1 MTTMAIDNKD
11 KKVLKSSIEREQN
24 EVACS
29 AECEKI
35 KGSKN
40 LNVPPLRFPEFTEE
54 WRSHFLTDFMS
65 FKNGM
70 NPDAKRFGRG
80 TKFISVMDILNNQ
93 FICYDNIRASVEVM
107 DGDIDT
113 YGVNYGDILF
123 QRSSETLEDVG
134 QANVYLDS
142 KPAIFGGFVIRGKSK
157 GNYNPLFFR
166 YLLASPTARKRI
178 IVKGAGAQHFN
189 IGQDGLSKV
198 SLDIPCMQ
206 EQKKIGELLQCIDA
220 RIATQN
226 KIIDKLQSLIKGISN
241 KIFAT
246 IQGIEYRMGNIVT
259 ISNGNSNVQDAV
271 TESKDGL
278 YPFFDRSENIKYLP
292 TFLFDKEAIIYP
304 GEGAEFM
311 PRYFRGKFALHQ
323 RCYAIFDFK
332 EIINA
337 QFLYFY
343 LKTQNSYFVR
353 NAVGSTVP
361 SLRLDTFQK
370 LKVIIPPKKIQHS
383 VSLYLSSMEQ
393 KCNVEKD
400 ILQKLLKQ
408 KQYLLRQ
415 MFI

>member
-1 MTTMAIDNKD
+1 
-11 KKVLKSSIEREQN
+11 
-24 EVACS
+24 
-29 AECEKI
+29 
-35 KGSKN
+35 
-40 LNVPPLRFPEFTEE
+40 
-54 WRSHFLTDFMS
+54 
-65 FKNGM
+65 M

-226 KIIDKLQSLIKGISN
+226 KIIDRLQSLIKGLTNQLLIPNSN
-241 KIFAT
+241 WQPTT
-246 IQGIEYRMGNIVT
+246 IGQVLTINSGKDYKHLKEGNIPVYGTGGYMLSVNDFLYDGESVCIGRKGT
-259 ISNGNSNVQDAV
+259 IN
-271 TESKDGL
+271 K
-278 YPFFDRSENIKYLP
+278 PI
-292 TFLFDKEAIIYP
+292 FLT
-304 GEGAEFM
+304 
-311 PRYFRGKFALHQ
+311 GKFWTVDTLFYTSNFNSLLP
-323 RCYAIFDFK
+323 RFGYYLFK
-332 EIINA
+332 TIDW
-337 QFLYFY
+337 
-343 LKTQNSYFVR
+343 LKYNEAS
-353 NAVGSTVP
+353 GVP
-361 SLRLDTFQK
+361 SLSKVSIEKIHISLPSLAIQNSICRLLDSIYDKLALEESVLNNHQTQK
-370 LKVIIPPKKIQHS
+370 AF
-383 VSLYLSSMEQ
+383 
-393 KCNVEKD
+393 
-400 ILQKLLKQ
+400 ILQ
-408 KQYLLRQ
+408 Q

>member
-1 MTTMAIDNKD
+1 M
-11 KKVLKSSIEREQN
+11 
-24 EVACS
+24 
-29 AECEKI
+29 
-35 KGSKN
+35 
-40 LNVPPLRFPEFTEE
+40 RFPEFTEE

-226 KIIDKLQSLIKGISN
+226 KIIDRLQSLIKGLTDTLLENPLWQKTYLRS
-241 KIFAT
+241 FMQFYST
-246 IQGIEYRMGNIVT
+246 
-259 ISNGNSNVQDAV
+259 NSLSWGQLSYEEGEIRNLHY
-271 TESKDGL
+271 GL
-278 YPFFDRSENIKYLP
+278 IHSFQTSEIDTDSLPRILP
-292 TFLFDKEAIIYP
+292 TNVPKQYTLCQAGDVAFADASEDTNEIGKAV
-304 GEGAEFM
+304 EFI
-311 PRYFRGKFALHQ
+311 RTHKASVICGLHTIHGRDIKCKTLLGFKRVAFNSHYFHDQIKRL
-323 RCYAIFDFK
+323 
-332 EIINA
+332 A
-337 QFLYFY
+337 QG
-343 LKTQNSYFVR
+343 T
-353 NAVGSTVP
+353 
-361 SLRLDTFQK
+361 
-370 LKVIIPPKKIQHS
+370 KVFSITS
-383 VSLYLSSMEQ
+383 SNLSSCYIYIPDIVMQKSIVVLFKAYEEQ
-393 KCNVEKD
+393 LITNKR
-400 ILQKLLKQ
+400 LLEQYEKQ
-408 KQYLLRQ
+408 KRYLLQQ